1 MTAGSVLPEETVT
14 GTDFTVGVEMELLAP
29 AGRSRRHLAEA
40 IAAGPL
46 AGAKGCVRRIFHPQ
60 SETSL
65 VDGAP
70 VMENLTL
77 GFDVHGPDGTQAAR
91 CVDDLTLVDDLDPH
105 ADALPDWYRIIS
117 DDARLLELVQQ
128 HCSPHEP
135 KEAVLAPLA
144 SLFGTS
150 VELLEQDTV
159 ARVCDRAG
167 RPIAMAVSLPGE
179 RQRPC
184 ELVTPPLGQDRE
196 DRIEIM
202 LATAS
207 ELGFSVPAEA
217 ATHIHFDG
225 RRLKSPS
232 AMAALIET
240 FGKYRKELRAMA
252 GTNPRCRRL
261 GDWPAQVYRTIRS
274 PGFIDAD
281 WREAATQLR
290 EAGAH
295 KYCDFNFSNLLSHSP
310 DKQTFEVR
318 ILPGTMDALFISRA
332 IRLFEAMLSKCIDN
346 ARQHRTAPPSFAD
359 FMETLT
365 LSPSDS
371 AFWAQRRAPS
381 RWSIFS

>member
-1 MTAGSVLPEETVT
+1 MTAEPVLPEETVT
-14 GTDFTVGVEMELLAP
+14 STDFTVGVEMELLAP
-29 AGRSRRHLAEA
+29 AGGSRLHLAEA

-46 AGAKGCVRRIFHPQ
+46 TGAKGRVRRIFHPQ

-77 GFDVHGPDGTQAAR
+77 GFDVHGPDDNLAAR

-105 ADALPDWYRIIS
+105 AEPLPDWYRIIS
-117 DDARLLELVQQ
+117 DDARFLELVQQ

-135 KEAVLAPLA
+135 MEAVLAPLA

-159 ARVCDRAG
+159 ARVCDRTG
-167 RPIAMAVSLPGE
+167 RPVAMAASLPGE
-179 RQRPC
+179 RHRPC
-184 ELVTPPLGQDRE
+184 ELITPPLGHDRE
-196 DRIEIM
+196 DRIKVM
-202 LATAS
+202 LATAADQ
-207 ELGFSVPAEA
+207 GFSVPAEA

-225 RRLKSPS
+225 HRLKSPS
-232 AMAALIET
+232 AMATLIET
-240 FGKYRKELRAMA
+240 IGKYRKELRAMA

-274 PGFIDAD
+274 PGFVDAD
-281 WREAATQLR
+281 WAEAAAQLR

-318 ILPGTMDALFISRA
+318 ILPGTMDAPFISRA
-332 IRLFEAMLSKCIDN
+332 IRLFEAILSKCIDN
-346 ARQHRTAPPSFAD
+346 ARQHRATPPSFAD

-381 RWSIFS
+381 RWRIFS